1 MNSSTK
7 VNQTTLVVN
16 GYNSTH
22 GGGLRILQGLVRF
35 LGNLPKDTF
44 AKPPVVL
51 FAPRHELSLIE
62 EARAMG
68 LNARIYCPTGIQQL
82 DQFLL
87 YFVYLPLR
95 TLFVQH
101 PECLLNLGD
110 FIVPFVRRQVYYFD
124 WLYAVID
131 ASDVWKQMPIP
142 QRINRGIKRA
152 NIRSFINTPHVVIVQ
167 SLFVSQQMTRVLG
180 RPAPTV
186 IPCPVDEFVA
196 APAVTIPET
205 PENGTKTHQ
214 FLCLSSFATHK
225 NVEILLNTA
234 GIVKSRG
241 IKARIILTLDETDQ
255 AVTSFLTRVIERG
268 LTEFI
273 VNAGV
278 LKFDDVDTWFTA
290 CDALLLPTKLE
301 TFGMPYVESLTRG
314 RPILTS
320 DLPFAREI
328 CKTGTMFFDP
338 DDPISIADKIEAFIQ
353 RGGLAIDDSVVNKI
367 VEGSRPKRV
376 FTEIIEQTRF

>member
-7 VNQTTLVVN
+7 VKQTNLVVN

-22 GGGLRILQGLVRF
+22 GGGLRIFQGLVDF

-44 AKPPVVL
+44 ANSPVIL
-51 FAPRHELSLIE
+51 FAPRHDLSLIKN
-62 EARAMG
+62 ARALG
-68 LNARIYCPTGIQQL
+68 LNARIFCPTGIQQV

-95 TLFVQH
+95 TLFARQ

-110 FIVPFVRRQVYYFD
+110 FVAPFVRRQVYYFD

-131 ASDVWKQMPIP
+131 ASDVWKQMPIL

-152 NIRSFINTPHVVIVQ
+152 NIRSFINTPQVVIVQ

-196 APAVTIPET
+196 APAVTT
-205 PENGTKTHQ
+205 PEPPENARKTYQ

-241 IKARIILTLDETDQ
+241 LMARIILTLDETDQ
-255 AVTSFLTRVIERG
+255 AVTSFLTRVIESG
-268 LTEFI
+268 LAEFI

-278 LKFDDVDTWFTA
+278 LKFDEVDAWFAA

-301 TFGMPYVESLTRG
+301 TFGLPYVESLTRG

-338 DDPISIADKIEAFIQ
+338 DDPTNIADKIQAFIEN
-353 RGGLAIDDSVVNKI
+353 GGLAIDESVVETI

-376 FTEIIEQTRF
+376 FTEILKQTRF